1 MEWLV
6 ITNETFLRF
15 QAKVKIKKK
24 NRPFKYSK
32 LNGKMAG
39 RETYRWGIYPSIL
52 NCGFRN
58 DKIIFD
64 WTKKGLL

>member
-6 ITNETFLRF
+6 IINETFLRF
-15 QAKVKIKKK
+15 QAKVKIKNK
-24 NRPFKYSK
+24 NRSFKYSK
-32 LNGKMAG
+32 LNGKMTG
-39 RETYRWGIYPSIL
+39 RGTYRWGIDPSIL

-64 WTKKGLL
+64 WIKKGRL